1 MPTYRLNWQNNWFF
15 FPSLCTERR
24 GLILYTVQRFVLFL
38 FFLCS
43 LSTAYPQQRPNGHF
57 LTDSIEVGK
66 PFKYTLSF
74 RHSPRVEV
82 FFPDTSA
89 AFRPFEV
96 VKLNYFP
103 TETSAKGSLDSA
115 VYTLLSFELAKIQ
128 TLSVPIWQKEG
139 RDCTA
144 IYSEID
150 SIKLREQIKD
160 ELTDSLHLR
169 TDTQVVP
176 LRSQTN
182 YPYLVLL
189 GLLISLIGT
198 GIYLLFGEALTR
210 QWELYQ
216 MFLRNREFQRN
227 FTRFTRDI
235 NGSKGIE
242 NAEKVVVLWKIYL
255 QRLERK
261 PYVTYTTKE
270 IMDNLPDEQLAEA
283 LRSIDGVI
291 YGGVS
296 SKNTADSLNILRD
309 IATQTY
315 RNKRIELL
323 QQGRNKTKQS

>member
-1 MPTYRLNWQNNWFF
+1 MFF
-15 FPSLCTERR
+15 FPSLGTGR
-24 GLILYTVQRFVLFL
+24 GEFLFL
-38 FFLCS
+38 PVRRLVLLLFFFCS
-43 LSTAYPQQRPNGHF
+43 LSTVYPQQRPNGHF

-66 PFKYTLSF
+66 PFKYALSF
-74 RHSPRVEV
+74 RHSPRIEV
-82 FFPDTSA
+82 FFPDTST

-96 VKLNYFP
+96 IKLDYFP
-103 TETSAKGSLDSA
+103 TETNAKGSLDSA
-115 VYTLLSFELAKIQ
+115 VYTLLSFELAKNQ
-128 TLSVPIWQKEG
+128 SLSVPVWVKED

-144 IYSEID
+144 IYSEVD
-150 SIKLREQIKD
+150 AIKLRELIKGNVP
-160 ELTDSLHLR
+160 DSLHLQA
-169 TDTQVVP
+169 DTLVVA
-176 LRSQTN
+176 LKSQTN
-182 YPYLVLL
+182 YPYLVLI

-198 GIYLLFGEALTR
+198 GVYLLFGEALTR

-216 MFLRNREFQRN
+216 MFLRNREFKRS
-227 FTRFTRDI
+227 FTRLTRDI
-235 NGSKGIE
+235 NGPKGIE

-296 SKNTADSLNILRD
+296 SRNTADSLNILRD
-309 IATQTY
+309 IADQTY

-323 QQGRNKTKQS
+323 QKGRTKAKQS